1 MTIKVN
7 NTQAGPK
14 ISKYIYGQFSEHLG
28 RGIYEGL
35 YVGEDSKIPN
45 VNGMRTD
52 VVEALK
58 EIHVPVLRWPG
69 GLFADTYHW
78 QQGIGPKANRKR
90 IVNTNWGDVVEDNS
104 FGTHEYF
111 ELLNQ
116 LGAEAYINANIGSG
130 TVQEMAEWVEYMTMP
145 GESPMSELR
154 QANGRKEPWHLK
166 FFGIGNENWGGGGNM
181 RPEYYSD
188 VYRQYQT
195 FLPQYDKDQPIYR
208 VACGPNEDDYDWTE
222 TVMKNAAQYIDGF
235 SLHYYT
241 LPTGDWI
248 NDKGSAT
255 GFTEKVWYDTMT
267 RAALMDRLITKHSEI
282 MDKYDPNKRVN
293 LIVDE
298 WGTWFDVEEGTNPG
312 FLYQQNTIRDVLTG
326 AITLNIFHK
335 HADRVKMA
343 NIAQMVNVL
352 QAMILTD
359 GEKML
364 KTPTYYLFD
373 MYQKHMDAE
382 LVNLVDEDE
391 LPNNVTYTASKKN
404 DELTISL
411 ANYDVA
417 NEKELDIAFDEL
429 PSEIKEATIITADVM
444 DAHNTFDQ
452 PDNVVL
458 QKFTGASLASGKLHM
473 TLPTMSVVSVTLI

>member
-195 FLPQYDKDQPIYR
+195 FLPQYDKNQPIYR

-391 LPNNVTYTASKKN
+391 LPNNVTYTASRKN

-458 QKFTGASLASGKLHM
+458 QKFTGASLVSGKLHM
-473 TLPTMSVVSVTLI
+473 TLPTMSVVSVTLN